1 RSKSMGSSKETSK
14 VQRADSDSDSTA
26 LHRKSTRKDKK
37 DKVKSSKKVA
47 IENEP
52 LGTSDTEEKT
62 KTKHKKRKTDEDEDE
77 DEEKKMKRSKKS
89 DKKEKKNKM
98 DKLEDETQE
107 VLDGIDA
114 DSSTGNSN
122 MNANISID
130 SAATGDKQ
138 VAEEE
143 KGKDDGKDG
152 TGDGEDKDGLVR
164 FPDFSQQFNASGEL
178 VAEALSMGIPH
189 WLAHPTTIDRDF
201 TVAIDN
207 KRFALSPHMASRC
220 AKAGIGTLF
229 AVQSAVIPVLRAAHT
244 LSRLRHHVR
253 DLCVSA
259 PTGSGKTLAF
269 VIPIVE
275 RLRTRLVVR
284 LRALVVLPTKDL
296 AHQVKEGFDYFCTGT
311 DLRVGLATGDISI
324 SKEQAALTGSCAP
337 LAGGNS
343 LVDILVCTPGRLMDH
358 LVSTRNFTLQH
369 LEFWV
374 MDEADRLLGEGYH
387 EWLSKVQSSIEIS
400 DQTLGIDTPGT
411 ALPVPDACTLRDP
424 NARLD
429 VLARPAPRIQKLLF
443 SATLTRDP
451 AKLAQL
457 KLTRPLYISI
467 TQAAAENDDAGAAA
481 TYTFPS
487 SLKEFYITCSTDK
500 KPMWLMYLLREHQ
513 INGAVCFAK
522 SLETAHRLAQV
533 IQTWI
538 SSVPDDMWPENK
550 KAVVAEYSSDLPS
563 AERARIMRLFKQ
575 GTITLLICSDL
586 IARGLDIDQIEV
598 VVNYDVPTHMSQ
610 YTHRVGRTARAGR
623 DGRAYTLV
631 GGTQAFHFKKMMKDN
646 GHWSGYLH
654 KISPERVAI
663 DSLREQY
670 EAALEKVGSIYN

>member
-1 RSKSMGSSKETSK
+1 KSDAIEDKTLGKSDAIEDKTLGKSDKKEKSKS
-14 VQRADSDSDSTA
+14 
-26 LHRKSTRKDKK
+26 KS
-37 DKVKSSKKVA
+37 
-47 IENEP
+47 
-52 LGTSDTEEKT
+52 
-62 KTKHKKRKTDEDEDE
+62 KHKKRKTDDGNSDSDSKDNKLKSSRKSDMKDKED
-77 DEEKKMKRSKKS
+77 KKSKK
-89 DKKEKKNKM
+89 
-98 DKLEDETQE
+98 DKLDKIQEAIDKDDPDSPPGNDKVDYSVEANSDDMAIDQPEPDNKQEIGQDKEEDGTK
-107 VLDGIDA
+107 L
-114 DSSTGNSN
+114 
-122 MNANISID
+122 
-130 SAATGDKQ
+130 
-138 VAEEE
+138 E
-143 KGKDDGKDG
+143 KGDQD
-152 TGDGEDKDGLVR
+152 ERNGLVR
-164 FPDFSQQFNASGEL
+164 FPDFSQQFNFSGEL
-178 VAEALSMGIPH
+178 AAEALSMGIPH

-201 TVAIDN
+201 TVALDN

-220 AKAGIGTLF
+220 SKAGIDTLF

-296 AHQVKEGFDYFCTGT
+296 AHQVKESFDYFCTGT
-311 DLRVGLATGDISI
+311 DLRVGLATGDMSM

-358 LVSTRNFTLQH
+358 LISTPNFTLQH

-387 EWLSKVQSSIEIS
+387 EWLSKVQSAIETS
-400 DQTLGIDTPGT
+400 NHTLGSGLHGM
-411 ALPVPDACTLRDP
+411 ALPVPDACTVRDP
-424 NARLD
+424 SSRFD

-451 AKLAQL
+451 AKIAQL

-467 TQAAAENDDAGAAA
+467 SQTAAENDNSNAAA
-481 TYTFPS
+481 TYAFPS
-487 SLKEFYITCSTDK
+487 TLREFYITCPADK
-500 KPMWLMYLLREHQ
+500 KPLWLMYLLREHR
-513 INGAVCFAK
+513 ISGSVCFTK

-533 IQTWI
+533 IQMWV
-538 SSVPDDMWPENK
+538 SSAPYGMWPENK
-550 KAVVAEYSSDLPS
+550 KVVVAEYSSDLPS
-563 AERARIMRLFKQ
+563 AERVRIMRLFKQ

-586 IARGLDIDQIEV
+586 IARGLDIDKIEV
-598 VVNYDVPTHMSQ
+598 VVNYDVPTQMSQ

-623 DGRAYTLV
+623 DGRAYTL
-631 GGTQAFHFKKMMKDN
+631 
-646 GHWSGYLH
+646 
-654 KISPERVAI
+654 
-663 DSLREQY
+663 
-670 EAALEKVGSIYN
+670 

>member
-1 RSKSMGSSKETSK
+1 K
-14 VQRADSDSDSTA
+14 
-26 LHRKSTRKDKK
+26 KDKK
-37 DKVKSSKKVA
+37 GKAKSSKKA
-47 IENEP
+47 EIEKEP
-52 LGTSDTEEKT
+52 PGISDTEKKT
-62 KTKHKKRKTDEDEDE
+62 KTKHKKRKTDEDG
-77 DEEKKMKRSKKS
+77 EKKVKRSKKS
-89 DKKEKKNKM
+89 DKKEKKSKK

-107 VLDGIDA
+107 ALDGVDA
-114 DSSTGNSN
+114 NSLTENRDS
-122 MNANISID
+122 NADLSID
-130 SAATGDKQ
+130 SAASDGKQ
-138 VAEEE
+138 VVEQE
-143 KGKDDGKDG
+143 KGQNDS
-152 TGDGEDKDGLVR
+152 TGDGEDKGGLVR

-207 KRFALSPHMASRC
+207 KRFALSPHMISRC
-220 AKAGIGTLF
+220 AKAGIDTLF

-275 RLRTRLVVR
+275 RLRTRLIVR

-324 SKEQAALTGSCAP
+324 SKEQAALTGSYAP

-358 LVSTRNFTLQH
+358 LVLTRNFTLQH

-467 TQAAAENDDAGAAA
+467 TQAAAETDDAGAAS

-487 SLKEFYITCSTDK
+487 TLKEFYITCSTDK
-500 KPMWLMYLLREHQ
+500 KPMWLLYLLREHQ

-538 SSVPDDMWPENK
+538 ASVPDDMWPENK

-563 AERARIMRLFKQ
+563 AERVRIM
-575 GTITLLICSDL
+575 
-586 IARGLDIDQIEV
+586 
-598 VVNYDVPTHMSQ
+598 
-610 YTHRVGRTARAGR
+610 
-623 DGRAYTLV
+623 
-631 GGTQAFHFKKMMKDN
+631 
-646 GHWSGYLH
+646 
-654 KISPERVAI
+654 
-663 DSLREQY
+663 
-670 EAALEKVGSIYN
+670 